1 MAIKN
6 EIPVK
11 RMLRQKGID
20 FKNLSDVPL
29 RDIRHAQRGAFP
41 DMRMAWLAP
50 ALRDQALKTPLLK
63 DLLCT
68 RTGFQGPSPAHY
80 IPRPTGSYDFIL
92 IFCTGGC
99 GWVEIDGREQTVQA
113 NEGFLIP
120 AHTPHTYGSDPDNP
134 WENYWVH
141 FQGNQ
146 SGDFAKLICKDK
158 LPAVF
163 QLANP
168 QEIIAGLEHLYQHM
182 SHVHTSAMLL
192 AASGILQQLLCSIQ
206 LRCQSSTGKMGT
218 AEENIDKTI
227 EFMAGNLSHRFSL
240 KDLARQAGMSPNHY
254 GALFK
259 ERHQD
264 SPLNYFNRL
273 KIQKACEL
281 LTTTDLRIHEV
292 GELLGFQDPYYFSR
306 LFKKTMGLS
315 PRAYR

>member
-1 MAIKN
+1 MAVKN

-11 RMLRQKGID
+11 RMLRKAGIHC
-20 FKNLSDVPL
+20 KNLSDVQL
-29 RDIRHAQRGAFP
+29 HDIRHAQRGAFP

-50 ALRDQALKTPLLK
+50 ALRDQALNTPLLK

-80 IPRPTGSYDFIL
+80 IPRPTGSYDHIL
-92 IFCTGGC
+92 IFCTGGR
-99 GWVEIDGREQTVQA
+99 GWIEIDGREQTVQT

-120 AHTPHTYGSDPDNP
+120 AHIPHTYGADPDNP
-134 WENYWVH
+134 WQNYWVH
-141 FQGNQ
+141 FQGKQ
-146 SGDFAKLICKDK
+146 SGDFVKLICKGEPPS
-158 LPAVF
+158 LF
-163 QLANP
+163 HLSEP

-182 SHVHTSAMLL
+182 SHVHTSSMLL
-192 AASGILQQLLCSIQ
+192 AASGILSLLLCTIQ
-206 LRCQSSTGKMGT
+206 LRCQSATGKLGS
-218 AEENIDKTI
+218 AEESIDKTI
-227 EFMAGNLSHRFSL
+227 DFMAGNLGHRFSL

-264 SPLNYFNRL
+264 TPLNYFNRL

-281 LTTTDLRIHEV
+281 LTTTDLRIHQV
-292 GELLGFQDPYYFSR
+292 GELLGFEDPYYFSR
-306 LFKKTMGLS
+306 LFKKIMGLS